1 MELESQKLIEKSLFT
16 TDDLHHVWVTM
27 GHRGC
32 LKINATDTVNHMI
45 YELAEYNNGWYHIKH
60 QHYFNT
66 VFLRNMKK
74 YSYKINEMF
83 KFYIEQREDENSTQ
97 LKTIKLTFNCFKRR
111 FNIYIQR
118 TIKGTKK
125 LIWN

>member
-74 YSYKINEMF
+74 YRTKINEMF
-83 KFYIEQREDENSTQ
+83 KFYIEQKRDESNPE
-97 LKTIKLTFNCFKRR
+97 LKTFKLTFKCFKRR
-111 FNIYIQR
+111 FNIYIHK
-118 TIKGTKK
+118 TIKSTKK
-125 LIWN
+125 LLWD